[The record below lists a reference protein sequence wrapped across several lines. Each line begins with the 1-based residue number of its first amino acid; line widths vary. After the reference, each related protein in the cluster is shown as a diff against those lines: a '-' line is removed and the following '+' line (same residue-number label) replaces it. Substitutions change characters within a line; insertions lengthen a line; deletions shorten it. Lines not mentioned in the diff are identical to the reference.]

1 MTDAG
6 LALKSPAGRW
16 VLIAS
21 VLGSGMAMLD
31 ATVVNIAL
39 PVIGRDLDT
48 TFANLQ
54 WVLNAYTLML
64 AGFLLLGGALGD
76 RFGRKRLFLTG
87 VVWFALASM
96 LCAVAPSAE
105 VLIAARA
112 LQGVGAALMTP
123 NSLALLE
130 ASFSSTDRAAAI
142 GAWSGLGGVMTA
154 LGPFVGG
161 WLIQAA
167 SWRWIFFINV
177 PFAIAIVALASRHL
191 PESADAN
198 APRHIDARGAAL
210 AVVGLAGLVNALIAG
225 PERGWTSAGV
235 LVSLVVGVACLV
247 AFVASEARSA
257 HPLLPLGLFSIG
269 NFRAANLVTLIVYAA
284 LTGATFLLPIQLQ
297 TVVGYS
303 ALAAG
308 VSLLPLTVIMLLFS
322 ARAGRLATRI
332 GPRIPMALGPVVA
345 GIGVMLLA
353 RIGAGS
359 TYFADVFPAV
369 VVFGAGLALT
379 VAPLTATAL
388 GSVRDENAGIASA
401 VNSDVA
407 RIGGLIAVAILPVLA
422 GISNADFNNAAAF
435 SDAFHTAMFISG
447 FGLIAGGVLAWFT
460 VRAPEI
466 SEAVV
471 SEPTSHCALDAT
483 PLRADCVDAA

>member
-1 MTDAG
+1 VTEAG

-39 PVIGRDLDT
+39 PVIGHDLDT

-54 WVLNAYTLML
+54 WVLNGYTLML

-76 RFGRKRLFLTG
+76 RYGRKRVFLTG
-87 VVWFALASM
+87 VVWFALASL
-96 LCAVAPSAE
+96 LCAISPSAGF
-105 VLIAARA
+105 LIAARA
-112 LQGVGAALMTP
+112 LQGIGAALMTP

-130 ASFSSTDRAAAI
+130 ASFTSTDRAAAI

-167 SWRWIFFINV
+167 SWRWIFLINL
-177 PFAIAIVALASRHL
+177 PFALAIVALSRHL
-191 PESADAN
+191 PESSDADA
-198 APRHIDARGAAL
+198 PRNIDVTGAAL

-235 LVSLVVGVACLV
+235 LVSLIVGAGCLV
-247 AFVASEARSA
+247 GFLVNEARST
-257 HPLLPLGLFSIG
+257 HPLLPLGLFAIG
-269 NFRAANLVTLIVYAA
+269 NFRAANLVTLLVYAA
-284 LTGATFLLPIQLQ
+284 LSGATFLLPIQLQ
-297 TVVGYS
+297 TVVGFS
-303 ALAAG
+303 ALGAG
-308 VSLLPLTVIMLLFS
+308 VSLFPLTVIMLLFS

-332 GPRIPMALGPVVA
+332 GPRIPMSLGPVIA

-359 TYFADVFPAV
+359 TYFGEVFPAV

-388 GSVRDENAGIASA
+388 GSVPDENAGIASA

-447 FGLIAGGVLAWFT
+447 FGLVAGGILAWLT
-460 VRAPEI
+460 VRAPDAAQGEL
-466 SEAVV
+466 A
-471 SEPTSHCALDAT
+471 EPTSHCALDAT
-483 PLRADCVDAA
+483 PLRPDCVDAA